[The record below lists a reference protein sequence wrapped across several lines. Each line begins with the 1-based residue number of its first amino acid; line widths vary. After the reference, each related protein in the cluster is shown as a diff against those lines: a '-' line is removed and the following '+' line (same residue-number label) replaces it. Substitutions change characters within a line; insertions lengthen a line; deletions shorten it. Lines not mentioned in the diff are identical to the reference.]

1 MIDRRSVLAA
11 VASAGLAPV
20 AAPVVR
26 ALPLPPSPPPSLLA
40 SSALA
45 ALLA

>member
-1 MIDRRSVLAA
+1 MINRRRVLAA
-11 VASAGLAPV
+11 AGSAALAPV
-20 AAPVVR
+20 AAPVARVI
-26 ALPLPPSPPPSLLA
+26 PLPSAPPILA